1 MSLIADTLLQYLPG
15 KRKHTPSGWISFNA
29 VCCDDQRQRGGFIV
43 NAGDAVSYHC
53 FNCGFKCSWQ
63 PGRHI
68 SKNMNKFMRDLN
80 IPDGTISQLRLEA
93 LRLDD
98 NNTAEIR
105 SIIPKF
111 EIRALPLDAR
121 SFDEWITF
129 LKLTDDK
136 YVMPDALNN
145 VVEYL
150 VKRNIDIFSYPFY
163 HTNKVGFNNRII
175 IPFLYKGEIV
185 GWTARAVNDA
195 KPKYLSEQQ
204 PGYVF
209 NLDNQQDDREFVIV
223 SEGPF
228 DALSID
234 GCALLGAEIKDSQNW
249 LLKQLGKEIVLVPD
263 RDAAGKATLEQ
274 ALEFGWSV
282 SMPDWPEDVKDINDA
297 VVKLGKLASLW
308 LIVSA
313 KESNNLKIQLRA
325 KKWFND

>member
-1 MSLIADTLLQYLPG
+1 
-15 KRKHTPSGWISFNA
+15 
-29 VCCDDQRQRGGFIV
+29 
-43 NAGDAVSYHC
+43 
-53 FNCGFKCSWQ
+53 
-63 PGRHI
+63 
-68 SKNMNKFMRDLN
+68 MRDLN

-297 VVKLGKLASLW
+297 VVKLGKLATLW